1 MASSSIQE
9 TTGFEIQ
16 TRDMGKPHHPLPP
29 PQAPPSSSP
38 RQGVITTPPP
48 ASLW

>member
-16 TRDMGKPHHPLPP
+16 TRDMGKPYHPLPP
-29 PQAPPSSSP
+29 KLPPQVPPD
-38 RQGVITTPPP
+38 RE
-48 ASLW
+48 

>member
-29 PQAPPSSSP
+29 PKLPPQVP
-38 RQGVITTPPP
+38 RDRE
-48 ASLW
+48 

>member
-29 PQAPPSSSP
+29 PPKLP
-38 RQGVITTPPP
+38 RQVPPDRE
-48 ASLW
+48 

>member
-16 TRDMGKPHHPLPP
+16 TRDMGKPHHPSP

-38 RQGVITTPPP
+38 RQVVITTPPP

>member
-29 PQAPPSSSP
+29 SSP
-38 RQGVITTPPP
+38 LKFSRQGVITTPPP
-48 ASLW
+48 AFLW

>member
-9 TTGFEIQ
+9 TTDFEIQ
-16 TRDMGKPHHPLPP
+16 TRDMGKPHHPLP